1 MCLLLSYKLN
11 LEKICLQ
18 DMFCVCTELK
28 KIFAF
33 DSPTGS
39 SGFRFKFFIYQSIPL
54 NDILKLDP
62 FPSKTM
68 GKLL

>member
-1 MCLLLSYKLN
+1 
-11 LEKICLQ
+11 
-18 DMFCVCTELK
+18 MFCVCTELK